1 MSAKRVIAQQ
11 FGGHRPPLQK
21 IVLGTRGSELAR
33 AQAAQVE
40 NALRAA
46 APQVEFTTAVVR
58 TSGDERSGAATA
70 PPDPRAGRKGLF
82 TREIERALLEHE
94 IDIAVHSAKD
104 IPSEMTAGLE
114 IAAVLPRA
122 NTDDLL
128 IAKAAGD
135 VLSLRPGAV
144 IATGSVRR
152 QRQLVLANPKIRLV
166 ELRGNVPTRLQK
178 LATSDWHGVVLARA
192 GIERL
197 RLAID
202 DMTLKFEGSS
212 FHVQRL
218 PAAEFVPAGG
228 QGVIAMQVR
237 SAAADTKQLLALVN
251 HPPTHAC
258 LSAEREFLRRLQG
271 DCQSPVGVFAQ
282 IDENGEMTIR
292 AQVFDAIGTAP
303 RTGKLGPISIREK
316 SPELIGRLLFQFI
329 DAQRK

>member
-1 MSAKRVIAQQ
+1 MSAERSIAPAI
-11 FGGHRPPLQK
+11 GGSRPPLER

-40 NALRAA
+40 KALRAVV
-46 APQVEFTTAVVR
+46 PQVEFTTAVIR
-58 TSGDERSGAATA
+58 TSGDERSAVATTPA
-70 PPDPRAGRKGLF
+70 DPHAGRKGLF
-82 TREIERALLEHE
+82 TREIERALLGHE

-104 IPSEMTAGLE
+104 LPSEMTSGLE
-114 IAAVLPRA
+114 IGAVLPRA
-122 NTDDLL
+122 EIHDCLVT
-128 IAKAAGD
+128 KTAGD
-135 VLSLRPGAV
+135 VRSLAPGAI

-152 QRQLVLANPKIRLV
+152 QHQLVLANPKIRV
-166 ELRGNVPTRLQK
+166 VQLRGNVPTRLRK
-178 LATSDWHGVVLARA
+178 LATGEWHGVVLARA

-197 RLAID
+197 GLAVD
-202 DMTLKFEGSS
+202 DVTLKFEGSL

-218 PAAEFVPAGG
+218 PADDFVPAGG

-237 SAAADTKQLLALVN
+237 RDATDKKRLLAVVN

-258 LSAEREFLRRLQG
+258 LCAEREFLRRLQG

-282 IDENGEMTIR
+282 INESDEMTIR
-292 AQVFDAIGTAP
+292 AQVFDAMGTAP

-316 SPELIGRLLFQFI
+316 SPEVIGQLLFESI